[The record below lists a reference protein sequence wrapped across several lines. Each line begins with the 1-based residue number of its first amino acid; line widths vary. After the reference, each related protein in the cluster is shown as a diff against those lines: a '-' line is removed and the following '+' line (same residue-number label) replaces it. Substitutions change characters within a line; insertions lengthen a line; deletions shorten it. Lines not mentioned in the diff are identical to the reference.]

1 TTLDHFD
8 RRYPGFYPQ
17 KVKQV
22 ELMLVGLGGSEGVH
36 GTLRNIGLSKF
47 RREDG
52 GIVNQIY
59 PADVMPLSEY
69 NVRQDALVFQ
79 LESKDL
85 RLFEN
90 NGIATMWQL
99 DLPRSTNTFDLR
111 QILDIQLV
119 IYYDGFFDP
128 GLETQIKA
136 ALPKSG
142 KTSRGISLGLYA
154 PDELF
159 FLRSQG
165 TAVLN
170 LSEDFFPA
178 NQVNRKLTQYFIR

>member
-1 TTLDHFD
+1 
-8 RRYPGFYPQ
+8 
-17 KVKQV
+17 
-22 ELMLVGLGGSEGVH
+22 
-36 GTLRNIGLSKF
+36 
-47 RREDG
+47 
-52 GIVNQIY
+52 
-59 PADVMPLSEY
+59 
-69 NVRQDALVFQ
+69 
-79 LESKDL
+79 
-85 RLFEN
+85 
-90 NGIATMWQL
+90 MWQL

-178 NQVNRKLTQYFIR
+178 NQVNRKLTQYFIRATGDAAAVKNLKLKVELLNLNKSKTLTLNETGENDGSSFADPVGKPLLDTWTFSILAADNPQLVKNGGLDLSGIQDISMFTEFTFDFK